1 MQFADHTR
9 LHIVPWTDPV
19 IDLRG
24 FDPTSAYVE
33 LCWLPVL
40 GPSATWMLRR
50 LTAGLTP
57 HPQGYPV
64 ELTEL
69 AAALGL
75 GTGTG
80 RNAPVVRTLGRLVTF
95 GMARRQDDSTVAVRR
110 RVPPLVQ
117 PQVRRLTVAL
127 QRAHEQLLAAHQPV
141 ATAS

>member
-1 MQFADHTR
+1 MQFADQPH
-9 LHIVPWTDPV
+9 LHVIPWTDPV

-33 LCWLPVL
+33 LCWLPVI

-50 LTAGLTP
+50 LAAGLTP
-57 HPQGYPV
+57 HPEGYPV
-64 ELTEL
+64 DIVEL

-80 RNAPVVRTLGRLVTF
+80 RNSPVLRTLRRLGTF
-95 GMARRQDDSTVAVRR
+95 GLARAQDEVTVGVRR

-117 PQVRRLTVAL
+117 PQVRRLTVPL